1 MEEGTARCAFRAVL
15 CLQDNIYVEVDGS
28 GGLVFGVRRE
38 EEAQVGAG
46 GAWIPNQAHLYL
58 FTAPRA

>member
-1 MEEGTARCAFRAVL
+1 MEEGTARCAFRAVFFE
-15 CLQDNIYVEVDGS
+15 DNIYVEVDGS

-46 GAWIPNQAHLYL
+46 GAWIPHQAHLYL